1 MIGLLTT
8 FMAGP
13 WGVVA
18 KIATVVAIVA
28 AIWFA
33 GVRFEHNRMLP
44 KLEAAKSE
52 AELWQKTAE
61 NRKILIE
68 AQNKAVEGLKA
79 SADLRISTL
88 RNKLAVANSEASKFR
103 DMAEKRENA
112 VLNLPLSDD
121 ECTALKQLVDEAR
134 K

>member
-13 WGVVA
+13 WGFVA
-18 KIATVVAIVA
+18 KIATVVAIVT

-61 NRKILIE
+61 NRKTFIE
-68 AQNKAVEGLKA
+68 AQNQAVEGLKA
-79 SADLRISTL
+79 SADLRVSTL
-88 RNKLAVANSEASKFR
+88 RRKLAVANSEASKFR
-103 DMAEKRENA
+103 DMAEKRAADLKNME
-112 VLNLPLSDD
+112 LPKD
-121 ECTALKQLVDEAR
+121 ECQAMAKLVDEAG